1 MTTVNAVERVARTR
15 EHKSVIPL
23 EEIDEPG
30 AYVLCDFGLLLRV
43 PAEGVARGRSP
54 TLYITGAGPLTVTR
68 VSDDPWI
75 PRSVAK
81 RRAADLGLPV
91 AF

>member
-1 MTTVNAVERVARTR
+1 MTTVNAAERASRTR
-15 EHKSVIPL
+15 EHKSIIPF

-30 AYVLCDFGLLLRV
+30 AYVLRDFGLLLRV
-43 PAEGVARGRSP
+43 PVGGLARARSP
-54 TLYITGAGPLTVTR
+54 MMYITGVAPVTVTR

-75 PRSVAK
+75 PRSVAR
-81 RRAADLGLPV
+81 RRAADLGLTV